1 MVKHIVCFK
10 LADYSVEAC
19 NRAREVLLSM
29 IGNVP
34 SIREIEVGLDFLRS
48 PRSFDIHLTVVVDD
62 KDALTEYAN
71 DPYHCNVV
79 KTHMHAV
86 TEKSVTVDYEF

>member
-10 LADYSVEAC
+10 LAEYSEEAC
-19 NRAREVLLSM
+19 IRAREVLLSM

-48 PRSFDIHLTVVVDD
+48 PRSFDIHLTVVVDN

>member
-10 LADYSVEAC
+10 LANPTEENM

-34 SIREIEVGLDFLRS
+34 TIRQIEVGLDFLRTA
-48 PRSFDIHLTVVVDD
+48 RSFDIHLSVLVDD
-62 KDALTEYAN
+62 RDALTEYAN

-86 TEKSVTVDYEF
+86 AEKSISIDFEV